1 MKILSQD
8 KPDGIFTDEIGGG
21 NSLAYYVPRCVMFFH
36 LAALNV
42 HTSNLATLSVYGH
55 PLTPCT
61 LSDARGNVNMV
72 MNTDT
77 PFRLERFLRTAAIKL
92 GLGCAVVARPLP
104 GPAIKAHGV
113 PNTLSQA

>member
-21 NSLAYYVPRCVMFFH
+21 NT
-36 LAALNV
+36 LNV